1 MLIDFHTHTFPDKIA
16 PAAIRELSARAHIPA
31 HTNGTMQG
39 LIEAMARDGVDVSVV
54 LPVATNPAQVEKIN
68 RRALETNASF
78 LQTGVISFGAMHPE
92 YTEYKRELRWLK
104 DNGFFGIKL
113 HPDYQNCCANDP
125 AILNIIAE
133 AESLGL
139 YTTLHAG
146 VDIGYPEPVHCSP
159 MHAKQM
165 VDTLHP
171 THVILAHMGGWKQW
185 DQVIALLEDPDLY
198 FDISFSLGVMTT
210 EQFLTILKQ
219 HGSRHLLFGTD
230 SPWDD
235 AAHTLAEL
243 KKLPLTQGQFD
254 DICYKNGSAILGLKG
269 GAAL

>member
-104 DNGFFGIKL
+104 DNGFFGI
-113 HPDYQNCCANDP
+113 
-125 AILNIIAE
+125 
-133 AESLGL
+133 
-139 YTTLHAG
+139 
-146 VDIGYPEPVHCSP
+146 GYPEPVHCSP

-219 HGSRHLLFGTD
+219 HGSRRLLFGTD